1 MPEQNEYFDKFL
13 EARFAH
19 IDASVQNISNAVND
33 LKGQFV
39 DLKGQFVDLRN
50 DVKEENEATRA
61 DNKATRRWI
70 FGTVVGTGI
79 TVLLGLAA
87 ILLTFVQ
94 IQNSWMQQVISFAS
108 KMIVK

>member
-13 EARFAH
+13 EARFTH
-19 IDASVQNISNAVND
+19 IDASIQNISNAVS
-33 LKGQFV
+33 
-39 DLKGQFVDLRN
+39 DLKGQFVDLRKE
-50 DVKEENEATRA
+50 VKEENEATRA

-94 IQNSWMQQVISFAS
+94 IQNSWMQQVISFAG
-108 KMIVK
+108 KAIIK

>member
-13 EARFAH
+13 EARFSH
-19 IDASVQNISNAVND
+19 IDTSIQHIDNSV
-33 LKGQFV
+33 KE
-39 DLKGQFVDLRN
+39 LRN
-50 DVKEENEATRA
+50 EVKEENEATRA
-61 DNKATRRWI
+61 DNKSTRRWI

-87 ILLTFVQ
+87 LLPTFVQ
-94 IQNSWMQQVISFAS
+94 IQNSWMQQVISFVS

>member
-13 EARFAH
+13 EARFQH
-19 IDASVQNISNAVND
+19 IDASVQNISNAVSD
-33 LKGQFV
+33 LKGQFT
-39 DLKGQFVDLRN
+39 DLKGQFTDLRN
-50 DVKEENEATRA
+50 EVKEEIAGVKA
-61 DNKATRRWI
+61 DNKSTRYW
-70 FGTVVGTGI
+70 VMGTGI

-108 KMIVK
+108 KALLK